1 MPKSMPR
8 HTRRGVDQRVGH
20 KETKLQVAVCA
31 HASAKLQKTVLGSV
45 SAGPPS
51 GTAEED
57 GISILCGGEGL
68 VGERGTVG
76 IDGALRLAELGVC
89 MQYVVRTYTTHAM
102 VLEVEL
108 ANPSRLSRA

>member
-8 HTRRGVDQRVGH
+8 YTERGVDRRVGH
-20 KETKLQVAVCA
+20 KETKLQVAACA
-31 HASAKLQKTVLGSV
+31 HAYAKLQKALLGSV

-68 VGERGTVG
+68 VGERGTFG
-76 IDGALRLAELGVC
+76 IDGALRLAELD
-89 MQYVVRTYTTHAM
+89 
-102 VLEVEL
+102 
-108 ANPSRLSRA
+108 SREPD